1 MPTSVKEN
9 YLKALYSLHI
19 NGNNIN
25 ITELSKKLN
34 VSKPTVNNMIKSLEE
49 HGWVIYKK
57 YKPVIFTEKGQKQA
71 ALIIRKHRLTEV
83 FLNEIMGFGW
93 EEVHEIAEE
102 MEHIK
107 SSKLFD
113 RMDQMLN
120 YPTTDPHGSPIPNS
134 KGNVL
139 EQKHIEL
146 SKLNSGDTCELS
158 ALKNSSN
165 ALLLY
170 LNEKKIQL
178 GTEIQIIKREDFDGS
193 LEICC
198 DNKTTF
204 TISTK
209 VANSLLVQSIKN

>member
-9 YLKALYSLHI
+9 YLKALYSLHV
-19 NGNNIN
+19 NGQNIN
-25 ITELSKKLN
+25 VTELSKKLK

-49 HGWVIYKK
+49 QGWVVYRK
-57 YKPVIFTEKGQKQA
+57 YKPVVFTEKGQKA
-71 ALIIRKHRLTEV
+71 AAIIIRKHRLTEV
-83 FLNEIMGFGW
+83 FLNKIMGFGW

-107 SSKLFD
+107 TSKLFD
-113 RMDQMLN
+113 RMDQMLD

-139 EQKHIEL
+139 EKHHIEL
-146 SKLNSGDTCELS
+146 SKLKIGDSCELS
-158 ALKNSSN
+158 ALKNSSS
-165 ALLLY
+165 ALLIF
-170 LNEKKIQL
+170 LNEKNIQL
-178 GTEIQIIKREDFDGS
+178 GTEIKIIKKEDFDDS

-204 TISTK
+204 TISSK
-209 VANSLLVQSIKN
+209 VANSLLVQSIK

>member
-1 MPTSVKEN
+1 MPSSVKEN
-9 YLKALYSLHI
+9 YLKALFSLQA
-19 NGNNIN
+19 NGQNTNV
-25 ITELSKKLN
+25 TELSKKLK

-49 HGWVIYKK
+49 QGWVVYRK
-57 YKPVIFTEKGQKQA
+57 YKPVELTDKGLKAA

-83 FLNEIMGFGW
+83 FLNKIMGFGW

-113 RMDQMLN
+113 RMDHMLD
-120 YPTTDPHGSPIPNS
+120 YPTKDPHGSPIPNS
-134 KGNVL
+134 NGNIL
-139 EQKHIEL
+139 EVQHLEL
-146 SKLNSGDTCELS
+146 SRLNIGDVCELS

-178 GTEIQIIKREDFDGS
+178 GTEIEIIKKEEFDDS

-204 TISTK
+204 TISPK
-209 VANSLLVQSIKN
+209 VAKSLLVQIII